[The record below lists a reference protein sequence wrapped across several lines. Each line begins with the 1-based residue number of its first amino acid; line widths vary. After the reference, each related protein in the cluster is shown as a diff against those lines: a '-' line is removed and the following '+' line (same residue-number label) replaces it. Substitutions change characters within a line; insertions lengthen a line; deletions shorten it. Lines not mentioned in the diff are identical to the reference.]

1 MSGNP
6 DNASIWGDADVFVAF
21 DPANATT
28 PASID
33 VDFGLDWELAGLLDG
48 DAGFEENRSRDS
60 NDFFAWGGLLVR
72 TSRRN
77 FKLQRKFTMLEEN
90 AVSIGLIWPG
100 SGQGERR
107 VPKVK
112 RIGLGFE
119 TTDES
124 SGKRKRVITRRHAEV
139 ADVGTIKDSESE
151 LTKIEVTVDIYPDA
165 DGVLFDVQ
173 PDDANLELSS
183 IAITPLTLALANDEI
198 GKLTVIAT
206 YSDASTVDV
215 SLFATYTTSD
225 ADKATVANGYVTA
238 GSEDG
243 AVNIGASFRGVD
255 APAPCVVTVA

>member
-21 DPANATT
+21 DPSTALT

-48 DAGFEENRSRDS
+48 DAGFEESRSQDS
-60 NDFFAWGGLLVR
+60 SDFFAWGGLLVR

-90 AVSIGLIWPG
+90 AVSMGLIWPG

-107 VPKVK
+107 VPKIK
-112 RIGLGFE
+112 RVGLGFE
-119 TTDES
+119 TID
-124 SGKRKRVITRRHAEV
+124 GDKKKRVITRRYAEV
-139 ADVGTIKDSESE
+139 AEVGTIKDSESE
-151 LTKIEVTVDIYPDA
+151 LTKIEITVDIYPDA

-173 PDDANLELSS
+173 PDSANLELVS
-183 IAITPLTLALANDEI
+183 IAITPLTLALVEDEI
-198 GKLTVIAT
+198 AKLTVIAT
-206 YSDASTVDV
+206 YSDATTVDV
-215 SLFATYTTSD
+215 SLAAVYTTAD
-225 ADKATVANGYVTA
+225 ADKATVANGYVTGGA
-238 GSEDG
+238 ENG

-255 APAPCVVTVA
+255 APAPCVVTVS